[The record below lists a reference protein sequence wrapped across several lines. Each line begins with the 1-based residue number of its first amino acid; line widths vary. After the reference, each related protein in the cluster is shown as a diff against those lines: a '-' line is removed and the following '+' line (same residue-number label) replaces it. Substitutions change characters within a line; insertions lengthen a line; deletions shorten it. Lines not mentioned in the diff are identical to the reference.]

1 MSDQSEHIDP
11 IDRLFKKKAEEH
23 EIPFREE
30 DWNRMEQQLN
40 SAMPAGSADTTFRWL
55 AAAALLLA
63 AMLGY
68 FTYDNHQRLQE
79 LDRQVTQLPPLIPE
93 QPVFTPPSTAG
104 EGADEGLQLADPE
117 DTTA

>member
-40 SAMPAGSADTTFRWL
+40 SALPAGSSADTTFDGWPLPHSCWL
-55 AAAALLLA
+55 RCSAISP
-63 AMLGY
+63 MTITRGSRNW
-68 FTYDNHQRLQE
+68 TGRS
-79 LDRQVTQLPPLIPE
+79 TQLPPLIPE
-93 QPVFTPPSTAG
+93 QLGLHPSVNCR
-104 EGADEGLQLADPE
+104 
-117 DTTA
+117 